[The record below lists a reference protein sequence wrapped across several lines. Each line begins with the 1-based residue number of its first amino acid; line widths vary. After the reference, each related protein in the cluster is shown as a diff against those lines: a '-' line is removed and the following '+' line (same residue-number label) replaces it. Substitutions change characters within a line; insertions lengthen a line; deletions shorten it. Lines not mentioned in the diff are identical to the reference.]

1 MGICWFKININSRH
15 LNKYSKLLKIIL
27 NIGCGM
33 GLEVLKYKNIIKDI
47 IKSKLIKELNIR
59 TETIKLLE
67 LNCWWWLFWIWHQ
80 KQKQQK
86 EK

>member
-1 MGICWFKININSRH
+1 
-15 LNKYSKLLKIIL
+15 
-27 NIGCGM
+27 M

-80 KQKQQK
+80 KRKQQK

>member
-1 MGICWFKININSRH
+1 
-15 LNKYSKLLKIIL
+15 
-27 NIGCGM
+27 M

-67 LNCWWWLFWIWHQ
+67 LNCW
-80 KQKQQK
+80 
-86 EK
+86 

>member
-1 MGICWFKININSRH
+1 
-15 LNKYSKLLKIIL
+15 
-27 NIGCGM
+27 M
-33 GLEVLKYKNIIKDI
+33 GLEALKYKNIIKDI
-47 IKSKLIKELNIR
+47 IKSKLIKELNI

-67 LNCWWWLFWIWHQ
+67 LTCWWWLFWIWHQ